1 MNQQS
6 RSVRQQA
13 AQEFANALDQLKVTF
28 DNGDDLWAEVPLVT
42 DPTPPPAAAPESLA
56 APLPSPAARSVAV

>member
-28 DNGDDLWAEVPLVT
+28 DDGADQWAAVPLLP
-42 DPTPPPAAAPESLA
+42 DPTPPPAAAPASLA

>member
-13 AQEFANALDQLKVTF
+13 AQEFANALDQLKATF
-28 DNGDDLWAEVPLVT
+28 DDGDERLADVPLVP
-42 DPTPPPAAAPESLA
+42 DPTALPADAPALSA
-56 APLPSPAARSVAV
+56 APLPPMEHRSVSS